1 KTAIPAKPAKAS
13 ECPICAAMPVL
24 PGYRAAL
31 LQCRRCRRKHTLH
44 ENQVEPAP
52 ELESHLVEMA
62 DGREPKAAVQA
73 DGRRVVRIDAGN
85 HHMLAHVGGAPQ
97 ELSDQGPA
105 QSLAA
110 PVRAHVHAMLDA
122 VPVARPCAKLAEAAE
137 SHDARSVPRHD
148 DRETKPHLGVE
159 PCLAASRGE
168 FLLGVNGRRMADD
181 LVVD

>member
-1 KTAIPAKPAKAS
+1 
-13 ECPICAAMPVL
+13 
-24 PGYRAAL
+24 
-31 LQCRRCRRKHTLH
+31 
-44 ENQVEPAP
+44 
-52 ELESHLVEMA
+52 
-62 DGREPKAAVQA
+62 
-73 DGRRVVRIDAGN
+73 
-85 HHMLAHVGGAPQ
+85 
-97 ELSDQGPA
+97 A

-181 LVVD
+181 LVVDRQYLRQIAPGSVVDGGRHDGPRVSPGLPIAAVTAAPPP